1 MGDALYTEA
10 HVKLADTE
18 EKTSFIHTTDAACAA
33 EFGAKQPSLVF
44 FRQFEEKVNV
54 YTGAADKEALL
65 AYIKP
70 LMVPTVFSFTEDE
83 IEAVF
88 GQQQDTLILFRAETD
103 NDSAFQKVF
112 EESATTFKGKILFS
126 YAGSANQIQGKLAEF
141 MGVTEED
148 YPTIRALLPANM
160 KKFQY
165 EGDVKTV
172 TVAQIGAFVDG
183 VKDGSIKAH
192 LKSAAVPK
200 LKVTLLSLSEL
211 NSRKSLW
218 TQPRMSSSNTTL
230 HGAVIAKSS
239 LQSGMSLVRP
249 SRTNQTLSL
258 PNSMLPST
266 RLRVLKSEDIQLLN
280 GTQKVTKKEKATKVR
295 EILLDSKNSSRIPP
309 KMKPPPVVPSTRNCE
324 HGISYESINSE
335 KF

>member
-1 MGDALYTEA
+1 MGFHEEIKKHEYLLVEFYAPWCGHCKKLAPEYEQAAEALAKNDPPFFVAKMDSTEHKKVSEEFGIQGFPTLKWFHNGEAVDYQGGRTGDAIVSWILKKTGPPSQEVTCEA
-10 HVKLADTE
+10 LK
-18 EKTSFIHTTDAACAA
+18 EKTSFVHTTDAACAA

-165 EGDVKTV
+165 
-172 TVAQIGAFVDG
+172 
-183 VKDGSIKAH
+183 
-192 LKSAAVPK
+192 
-200 LKVTLLSLSEL
+200 
-211 NSRKSLW
+211 
-218 TQPRMSSSNTTL
+218 
-230 HGAVIAKSS
+230 
-239 LQSGMSLVRP
+239 
-249 SRTNQTLSL
+249 
-258 PNSMLPST
+258 
-266 RLRVLKSEDIQLLN
+266 
-280 GTQKVTKKEKATKVR
+280 
-295 EILLDSKNSSRIPP
+295 
-309 KMKPPPVVPSTRNCE
+309 
-324 HGISYESINSE
+324 
-335 KF
+335 